1 MPFDFEKLMKLSTKP
16 AESKTPPPDSVTDQQ
31 IIQVP
36 IEELVDFPPEMH
48 RFRPAT
54 GQRLK
59 ELEDSIRING
69 LLNALLIRILPDGS
83 KQILAGHNRRTAARN
98 VGYKVVNCIVKDAP
112 SNDEALLIVIHDNL
126 HNRNLLPS
134 ERGWAY
140 RDTLE
145 IKGRRQ
151 GQRTDY
157 LTSSKSG
164 GKLDDVSKSGR
175 GLETVEI
182 LGKEYGDSKNKVRRY
197 IRLTW
202 LIDPLLDLVDQG
214 KIALGT
220 GEQLSYL
227 SKHSQQ
233 IVYDFC
239 YASEPGHPLKEN
251 HAKAL
256 REAEA
261 DPDRIVDEDLLEELT
276 AKKQSVR
283 LRTVKLE
290 MSKLRDYFPVGTP
303 EEVVKQTI
311 HTALSVYFEK
321 NK

>member
-1 MPFDFEKLMKLSTKP
+1 MPIDLEKLMKLSTGP
-16 AESKTPPPDSVTDQQ
+16 AEPEAPAAQEQK

-36 IEELVDFPPEMH
+36 IDELVDFPPEKH

-59 ELEDSIRING
+59 DLEDSIRING
-69 LLNALLIRILPDGS
+69 ILNALLIRILPDGT
-83 KQILAGHNRRTAARN
+83 KQILTGHNRRTAARN
-98 VGYKVVNCIVKDAP
+98 IGYKSINCIIKDAP
-112 SNDEALLIVIHDNL
+112 TDDEALLIVIHDNL
-126 HNRNLLPS
+126 HNRDLLPS

-140 RDTLE
+140 RDTIE
-145 IKGRRQ
+145 IQGRRQ
-151 GQRTDY
+151 GQRTDL

-164 GKLDDVSKSGR
+164 WKLDNAPKSGR
-175 GLETVEI
+175 KLETVEI

-202 LIDPLLDLVDQG
+202 LIEPLLELVDQG

-227 SKHSQQ
+227 SQHSQQ
-233 IVYDFC
+233 IVYEFC
-239 YASEPGHPLKEN
+239 YASDPGHPLKES

-276 AKKQSVR
+276 SKKQTVR

-311 HTALSVYFEK
+311 QTALAIYFEK
-321 NK
+321 KEDD

>member
-1 MPFDFEKLMKLSTKP
+1 MPIDLEKLMKLSTGP
-16 AESKTPPPDSVTDQQ
+16 AEPETPAVQEQ
-31 IIQVP
+31 KIIQVP
-36 IEELVDFPPEMH
+36 IDELVDFPPEKH

-59 ELEDSIRING
+59 DLEDSIRING
-69 LLNALLIRILPDGS
+69 ILNALLIRILPDGT
-83 KQILAGHNRRTAARN
+83 KQILTGHNRRTAARN
-98 VGYKVVNCIVKDAP
+98 IGYKSINCIIKDAP
-112 SNDEALLIVIHDNL
+112 TDDEALLIVIHDNL
-126 HNRNLLPS
+126 HNRDLLPS

-140 RDTLE
+140 RDSIE
-145 IKGRRQ
+145 IRNRQ
-151 GQRTDY
+151 GKRTD
-157 LTSSKSG
+157 LTFSQNEK
-164 GKLDDVSKSGR
+164 KLDTYKELANESGHSKA
-175 GLETVEI
+175 
-182 LGKEYGDSKNKVRRY
+182 KVHRY

-202 LIDPLLDLVDQG
+202 LIDPLLELVDQG
-214 KIALGT
+214 KIALST

-227 SKHSQQ
+227 SKRSQQ

-239 YASEPGHPLKEN
+239 YASDPGHPLKES

-256 REAEA
+256 REVES

-311 HTALSVYFEK
+311 QTALAIYFEK
-321 NK
+321 KEDD

>member
-16 AESKTPPPDSVTDQQ
+16 AESKAPPPDSVTDQQ

-69 LLNALLIRILPDGS
+69 ILNALLIRILPDGS

-126 HNRNLLPS
+126 HNRDLLPS

-140 RDTLE
+140 RDYMD
-145 IKGRRQ
+145 IQGRR
-151 GQRTDY
+151 GYRTD
-157 LTSSKSG
+157 LTCGKSVPKLSKTRD
-164 GKLDDVSKSGR
+164 KVDENASGR
-175 GLETVEI
+175 
-182 LGKEYGDSKNKVRRY
+182 KVSRY

>member
-1 MPFDFEKLMKLSTKP
+1 MAFNMDKLMQMASEPLEPEAP
-16 AESKTPPPDSVTDQQ
+16 AAPEQK

-36 IEELVDFPPEMH
+36 IDELVDFPPEKH

-59 ELEDSIRING
+59 DLEDSIRING
-69 LLNALLIRILPDGS
+69 ILNALLIRILPDGT

-98 VGYKVVNCIVKDAP
+98 IGYKVVNCIIKDAP
-112 SNDEALLIVIHDNL
+112 TDDEALLIVIHDNL
-126 HNRNLLPS
+126 HNRDLLPS

-140 RDTLE
+140 RDSIE
-145 IKGRRQ
+145 IRNRQ
-151 GQRTDY
+151 GKRTD
-157 LTSSKSG
+157 LTFSQN
-164 GKLDDVSKSGR
+164 GKKLNSYED
-175 GLETVEI
+175 LA
-182 LGKEYGDSKNKVRRY
+182 KEAGHSKNKIHRF

-214 KIALGT
+214 KIAQGT

-239 YASEPGHPLKEN
+239 YASDPGHPLKEN
-251 HAKAL
+251 HAKDL

-261 DPDRIVDEDLLEELT
+261 DPNRIVDEDLLEELT
-276 AKKQSVR
+276 SKKQTVR

-311 HTALSVYFEK
+311 HTALAIYFEK
-321 NK
+321 K

>member
-1 MPFDFEKLMKLSTKP
+1 MPIDLEKLMKLTTKP
-16 AESKTPPPDSVTDQQ
+16 EEPESPAADQQ

-36 IEELVDFPPEMH
+36 IDELVDFPPEMH

-59 ELEDSIRING
+59 DLEDSIRING
-69 LLNALLIRILPDGS
+69 ILNALLIRILPDGT

-98 VGYKVVNCIVKDAP
+98 IGYRVINCVVKDAATD
-112 SNDEALLIVIHDNL
+112 DEALLIVIHDNL
-126 HNRNLLPS
+126 HNRDLLPS

-140 RDTLE
+140 RDYME
-145 IKGRRQ
+145 IQGRR
-151 GQRTDY
+151 GYRTD
-157 LTSSKSG
+157 LTSSESG
-164 GKLDDVSKSGR
+164 TKFRTD
-175 GLETVEI
+175 EI
-182 LGKEYGDSKNKVRRY
+182 LARAEGAGKTKIRRY
-197 IRLTW
+197 IRLTY
-202 LIDPLLDLVDQG
+202 LIEPLLELVDQG

-227 SKHSQQ
+227 SRRSQQ

-239 YASEPGHPLKEN
+239 YASEPGHSLKEN

-321 NK
+321 KEDD

>member
-1 MPFDFEKLMKLSTKP
+1 MPIDLEKLMKLSTGPVEPDTP
-16 AESKTPPPDSVTDQQ
+16 AADQR

-36 IEELVDFPPEMH
+36 IDELVDFPAEMH

-59 ELEDSIRING
+59 DLEDSIRING
-69 LLNALLIRILPDGS
+69 ILNALLIRILPDGR
-83 KQILAGHNRRTAARN
+83 KQILAGHNRRTAAQN
-98 VGYKVVNCIVKDAP
+98 VGYKVINCVVKDAATD
-112 SNDEALLIVIHDNL
+112 DEALLIVIHDNL
-126 HNRNLLPS
+126 HNRDLLPS

-140 RDTLE
+140 RDYMD
-145 IKGRRQ
+145 IQGRR
-151 GQRTDY
+151 GYRTD
-157 LTSSKSG
+157 LTCGKSDHKLSKTRDCIDE
-164 GKLDDVSKSGR
+164 KASGR
-175 GLETVEI
+175 RVH
-182 LGKEYGDSKNKVRRY
+182 RY
-197 IRLTW
+197 IRLTY
-202 LIDPLLDLVDQG
+202 LIDPLLELVDQG

-227 SKHSQQ
+227 SKRSQQ

-261 DPDRIVDEDLLEELT
+261 DPDRIIDEDLLEELT

-311 HTALSVYFEK
+311 HTALSVYFEGK
-321 NK
+321 EVN

>member
-1 MPFDFEKLMKLSTKP
+1 MPIDLEKLMKLSTGPVEPEAP
-16 AESKTPPPDSVTDQQ
+16 AAQEQK

-36 IEELVDFPPEMH
+36 IDELVDFPAEMH

-59 ELEDSIRING
+59 DLEDSIRING
-69 LLNALLIRILPDGS
+69 ILNALLIRVLPDGS

-98 VGYKVVNCIVKDAP
+98 VGYKVINCVVKNAATD
-112 SNDEALLIVIHDNL
+112 DEALLIVIHDNL
-126 HNRNLLPS
+126 HNRDLLPS

-140 RDTLE
+140 RDYMD
-145 IKGRRQ
+145 IQGRR
-151 GQRTDY
+151 GYRTD
-157 LTSSKSG
+157 LTSGQNVLKSVQTRD
-164 GKLDDVSKSGR
+164 KIDEKVSGR
-175 GLETVEI
+175 
-182 LGKEYGDSKNKVRRY
+182 KVTRY
-197 IRLTW
+197 IRLTY
-202 LIDPLLDLVDQG
+202 LIDPLLELVDQG

-227 SKHSQQ
+227 SKRSQQ

-311 HTALSVYFEK
+311 HTALAIYFEK
-321 NK
+321 KEDN

>member
-1 MPFDFEKLMKLSTKP
+1 MPIDLEKLMKLSTGPVEPEAP
-16 AESKTPPPDSVTDQQ
+16 AAQEQK

-36 IEELVDFPPEMH
+36 IDELVDFPAEMH

-59 ELEDSIRING
+59 DLEDSIRING
-69 LLNALLIRILPDGS
+69 ILNALLIRVLPDGS

-98 VGYKVVNCIVKDAP
+98 VGYKVINCVVKDAATD
-112 SNDEALLIVIHDNL
+112 DEALLIVIHDNL
-126 HNRNLLPS
+126 HNRDLLPS

-151 GQRTDY
+151 GQRTDL

-164 GKLDDVSKSGR
+164 RK
-175 GLETVEI
+175 LETVEM
-182 LGKEYGDSKNKVRRY
+182 LGNEYGDSKNKVRRY
-197 IRLTW
+197 IRLTY

-227 SKHSQQ
+227 SRRSQQ

-251 HAKAL
+251 HAEAL

-276 AKKQSVR
+276 AKKQTVR

-311 HTALSVYFEK
+311 HTALAIYFEGK
-321 NK
+321 NDS